1 MSDELKKKIEGMMN
15 YAELNFSDWASV
27 KEDEIVN
34 LRQALSEIQTPLDI
48 LNHKRYT
55 LVGEMLFSGARES
68 LSEYGLPRKTLPG
81 MRLDNKRLYNFLSLL
96 RSMELP
102 PHYM

>member
-27 KEDEIVN
+27 KEDEIVS

-48 LNHKRYT
+48 LNRKRYT
-55 LVGEMLFSGARES
+55 LVG
-68 LSEYGLPRKTLPG
+68 
-81 MRLDNKRLYNFLSLL
+81 
-96 RSMELP
+96 
-102 PHYM
+102 